1 MCNTATLP
9 YNSPAEPK
17 EGEFVAKIVKITERP
32 ISKPH
37 SGRAGSNGVIYIW
50 QKDETIVDNLL
61 YRRLRPY
68 TVWKKM
74 VLPKI
79 IEAYPALARF
89 NISWCQR
96 AGCFCPCSPGFI
108 IKPKRGE
115 YGQWYTDLH
124 VDIVWERAS

>member
-9 YNSPAEPK
+9 YNSPTEPK
-17 EGEFVAKIVKITERP
+17 EGEFVAKIVKITEN
-32 ISKPH
+32 SVYEPH
-37 SGRAGSNGVIYIW
+37 KGRAGSNGIIYIW

-79 IEAYPALARF
+79 IEAYPELARF
-89 NISWCQR
+89 NIGWCQR

-108 IKPKRGE
+108 VKPKKGE
-115 YGQWYTDLH
+115 YGHWYKDLH
-124 VDIVWERAS
+124 VEIVWERAS

>member
-9 YNSPAEPK
+9 YNSPTEPK
-17 EGEFVAKIVKITERP
+17 EGEFVAKIVKITEK
-32 ISKPH
+32 SVYEPH
-37 SGRAGSNGVIYIW
+37 RGRAGSNGVIYIW
-50 QKDETIVDNLL
+50 QKDETIVENLL

-79 IEAYPALARF
+79 IEAYPELARF
-89 NISWCQR
+89 NIGWCQR

-108 IKPKRGE
+108 VKPKKGE
-115 YGQWYTDLH
+115 YGHWYKDLH
-124 VDIVWERAS
+124 VEIVWERAS

>member
-9 YNSPAEPK
+9 YNSPTEPK
-17 EGEFVAKIVKITERP
+17 EGEFVAKIVTITE
-32 ISKPH
+32 KPVYEPH
-37 SGRAGSNGVIYIW
+37 RGRAGSNGVIYIW

-79 IEAYPALARF
+79 IEAYPALAKF
-89 NISWCQR
+89 NIGWCQR
-96 AGCFCPCSPGFI
+96 AGCFCPCSPGFVV
-108 IKPKRGE
+108 KPKKGE
-115 YGQWYTDLH
+115 YGHWYTDLH
-124 VDIVWERAS
+124 VDIVWERSS